1 MISFTRYRHCQNQK
15 HSKKWGCCKSLF
27 RVFHHL
33 NSKSQWNEPSE
44 PLVLDELSASDV
56 CCGQRHHPNT
66 YSGQNE
72 PAETDPSHS
81 LINVIDNG
89 RENLTS
95 QKNYVY
101 ISMLSHT
108 INQATE
114 QIVAS
119 RAVISYKRAWI
130 ISSGSFIFSLFF
142 SRWISLFSTV
152 SFCKQTT
159 CCRVIPQSQTVQCMP
174 KLVHIV
180 RHSMAYV
187 FDVALHLRLKTLL
200 YAYSFSGCWFL
211 FIFFPFDGDCLRP
224 IVICIQGLLS
234 SLLESLF

>member
-1 MISFTRYRHCQNQK
+1 M
-15 HSKKWGCCKSLF
+15 SLF

-33 NSKSQWNEPSE
+33 NSKSQWNEPSA
-44 PLVLDELSASDV
+44 LDELSALDV
-56 CCGQRHHPNT
+56 CCGQRYHPNT
-66 YSGQNE
+66 YSV
-72 PAETDPSHS
+72 SHS

-108 INQATE
+108 INQATV

-180 RHSMAYV
+180 RHSMSYV

-200 YAYSFSGCWFL
+200 YAY
-211 FIFFPFDGDCLRP
+211 IFFWLLVSFYLFPFWRGLPQAHCY
-224 IVICIQGLLS
+224 IYIQGLLS